1 MKENVPIIKIS
12 KGLINTTK
20 IIRQLEE
27 CEQYVNVDFTE
38 DGKIPDF
45 IEFDRDDENLYITLE
60 EILSIYVNSKK
71 SIEVD
76 DENISEFPNKEIQSS
91 ENDLK
96 HIFPLLMFK
105 KGTVKRED
113 TVIDIEKM
121 LSYFLSCNK
130 HIVFLIN
137 NYDSYY
143 ELVLTSYLN
152 SLKFNYKKD
161 KIQKI
166 HLDAVNELEQTLL
179 LIQELLTE
187 SLFNYLDTMYG
198 KMIDNVLHE
207 DYKYDLAIKFTTMK
221 NAGELR
227 IFDYIKEKRN
237 MIMDVLTLSYYKA
250 NKMLKI
256 KNNGDDF

>member
-45 IEFDRDDENLYITLE
+45 IEFDRDDENLYITVE

-113 TVIDIEKM
+113 TTGR
-121 LSYFLSCNK
+121 L
-130 HIVFLIN
+130 
-137 NYDSYY
+137 
-143 ELVLTSYLN
+143 
-152 SLKFNYKKD
+152 
-161 KIQKI
+161 
-166 HLDAVNELEQTLL
+166 
-179 LIQELLTE
+179 
-187 SLFNYLDTMYG
+187 
-198 KMIDNVLHE
+198 
-207 DYKYDLAIKFTTMK
+207 
-221 NAGELR
+221 
-227 IFDYIKEKRN
+227 
-237 MIMDVLTLSYYKA
+237 
-250 NKMLKI
+250 
-256 KNNGDDF
+256 